1 MTTLSGFGR
10 SAAAAL
16 LISGIAFSAPAR
28 AQEVTADH
36 LKAARDAITALSAT
50 DRFDIILPTVAEQL
64 KAQLIQSSP
73 NFQDAIGKTVDAQAL
88 ALAPRRADLE
98 KESATIYAKTFSTE
112 ELKAISAFYSSD
124 AGKKLLKDGP
134 IATRELLKAADIWA
148 TGVQRDLTTN
158 SAAALQKAVGAEIK
172 TDVPAAGAA
181 PKP

>member
-1 MTTLSGFGR
+1 MITRSGFGR
-10 SAAAAL
+10 AAAAAL
-16 LISGIAFSAPAR
+16 LISGIALSVPAK
-28 AQEVTADH
+28 AQEVSADH
-36 LKAARDAITALSAT
+36 LKAAREAITALGAT

-73 NFQDAIGKTVDAQAL
+73 NFQDAIGKTVDAEAL

-98 KESATIYAKTFSTE
+98 KESATIYAKTFSADE
-112 ELKAISAFYSSD
+112 MKAIATFYSSD

-148 TGVQRDLTTN
+148 TGVQRDLTANT
-158 SAAALQKAVGAEIK
+158 AAALQKAVGAEIK
-172 TDVPAAGAA
+172 TDVPAAGIA